1 MNAWALSGR
10 NRTFLLLGAI
20 LAFCVL
26 AGVLHFADVEPV
38 AVFLVCALALAGL
51 AWMIGVATEAVGARF
66 GPGLTGLLQS
76 TLGNLP
82 ELFVVLFALGAGEV
96 VVAQTS
102 ILGSLFANALL
113 VLGLAIIAGSTTAGD
128 GVMRFRARLP
138 NDTATL
144 LQLAVFIIVL
154 LGLSNTVGDRASS
167 HAEAI
172 SVVGALCLLG
182 VYAFWIW
189 GYLRSDE
196 EPSIEAGHAPFS
208 FGIAVA
214 VLGVAGVAAA
224 FVSDWFVDALDPA
237 VKSIGISKAFT
248 GIVIVGIA
256 GNAVE
261 NVVGITLAAKGRSDL
276 AISVVKNSVAQIAA
290 FLFPVLVLLSFF
302 FEHRL
307 TFVLAPVYI
316 GALAGMAIAVWQ
328 ITGDGKAVAF
338 EGWALV
344 ALYIVLAVLT
354 FYE

>member
-1 MNAWALSGR
+1 LSGR
-10 NRTFLLLGAI
+10 NAAALAAI
-20 LAFCVL
+20 FGLCAV
-26 AGVLHFADVEPV
+26 AGVLNFADATPV
-38 AVFLVCALALAGL
+38 AVFLVSAAALAGL
-51 AWMIGVATEAVGARF
+51 AWVIGVATEAVGARF

-82 ELFVVLFALGAGEV
+82 ELFVVLFALGAGEI

-113 VLGLAIIAGSTTAGD
+113 VLGLSIIAGSISSRD
-128 GVMRFRARLP
+128 GVMRFRSRLP

-144 LQLAVFIIVL
+144 LLLAAFIIVL

-167 HAEAI
+167 HAETI
-172 SVVGALCLLG
+172 SVAGAVCLLG
-182 VYAFWIW
+182 VYGFWLW

-196 EPSIEAGHAPFS
+196 EPAVEAGHAPFS
-208 FGIAVA
+208 FATAVV
-214 VLGVAGVAAA
+214 VLAIAGVAAA
-224 FVSDWFVDALDPA
+224 FVSDWFVGALDPA
-237 VKSIGISKAFT
+237 VKSLGISKAFT

-261 NVVGITLAAKGRSDL
+261 NVVGITLAAKGQADL
-276 AISVVKNSVAQIAA
+276 AISVIKNSVAQIAA
-290 FLFPVLVLLSFF
+290 FLFPILVLVSLF

-307 TFVLAPVYI
+307 TFVLAPVYV
-316 GALAGMAIAVWQ
+316 GALALMAISVWQ
-328 ITGDGKAVAF
+328 ITGDGEAVAF